1 MSSAAAPLSA
11 VTKHWSCY
19 ASAWRVRSI
28 QRDRPMMLAASF
40 VSSKSPRFV
49 SASYVFVMGLV
60 LYGDAEQ
67 VRTKELKP
75 EVTVC

>member
-1 MSSAAAPLSA
+1 
-11 VTKHWSCY
+11 
-19 ASAWRVRSI
+19 
-28 QRDRPMMLAASF
+28 MMLAASF

-75 EVTVC
+75 RSHCLLMDMSTMMASVAPRDVFMGSSPNFQAV